1 MIYFIKDQTRL
12 TWGYSEAV
20 FLFRATS
27 LLIQPDRHEP
37 EIVVVIILSVITA
50 NTEICFFSWRSF
62 RISVTFTV
70 KFLPCGATFNCVKVS
85 SMSVHNVRENKGLH
99 SFLIRFFFL
108 LFNMELVLNTV
119 NCLPILTLKEM
130 QP

>member
-37 EIVVVIILSVITA
+37 EVVVVIILSVITA
-50 NTEICFFSWRSF
+50 NTEICFLFMAFITDLSDF
-62 RISVTFTV
+62 YCEI
-70 KFLPCGATFNCVKVS
+70 S
-85 SMSVHNVRENKGLH
+85 SMRSHV
-99 SFLIRFFFL
+99 
-108 LFNMELVLNTV
+108 
-119 NCLPILTLKEM
+119 
-130 QP
+130 